1 MAFLD
6 IRCNIFFRMSEHCK
20 SIVLVVC
27 FILMSSMISFSQITV
42 PEAYLGDWSTNCL
55 DLSKGNI
62 AEAEEPPAFVIT
74 SCSKGTGVYY
84 ARTYGKIYHAEE
96 IEGGIVVFYH
106 DEMEGNQ
113 ALILE
118 LREGVLHINRDW
130 SYTFKRCSLPM
141 VNDCRYLD

>member
-1 MAFLD
+1 ML
-6 IRCNIFFRMSEHCK
+6 NRMSQHCK
-20 SIVLVVC
+20 SIVLVVS
-27 FILMSSMISFSQITV
+27 FIVLSATVSFSQIII

-55 DLSKGNI
+55 HQSKANM
-62 AEAEEPPAFVIT
+62 AEAQKPPAFVMS

-84 ARTYGKIYHAEE
+84 ARTYGKIYHVED
-96 IEGGIVVFYH
+96 IQGGIVVFYH

-118 LREGVLHINRDW
+118 LSEGILHIDRDW
-130 SYTFKRCSLPM
+130 SHGFMRCSLPI

>member
-1 MAFLD
+1 ML
-6 IRCNIFFRMSEHCK
+6 IRMSQHYK
-20 SIVLVVC
+20 SIVLVVS
-27 FILMSSMISFSQITV
+27 FTLLSATVSFSQIII

-55 DLSKGNI
+55 HQSKANM
-62 AEAEEPPAFVIT
+62 AEAEKPPAFVMS

-84 ARTYGKIYHAEE
+84 ARTYGKIYQVED
-96 IEGGIVVFYH
+96 IQGGIVVFYH

-118 LREGVLHINRDW
+118 LSEGILHIDRDW
-130 SYTFKRCSLPM
+130 SHGFMRCSLPM

>member
-1 MAFLD
+1 
-6 IRCNIFFRMSEHCK
+6 MSQHCK
-20 SIVLVVC
+20 SIVLVVS
-27 FILMSSMISFSQITV
+27 FIVLSATVSFSQIII

-55 DLSKGNI
+55 HQSKANM
-62 AEAEEPPAFVIT
+62 AEAQKPPAFVMS

-84 ARTYGKIYHAEE
+84 ARTYGKIYHVED
-96 IEGGIVVFYH
+96 IQGGIVVFYH

-118 LREGVLHINRDW
+118 LSEGILHIDRDW
-130 SYTFKRCSLPM
+130 SHGFMRCSLPM

>member
-1 MAFLD
+1 ML
-6 IRCNIFFRMSEHCK
+6 NRMSQHCK
-20 SIVLVVC
+20 SIVLVVS
-27 FILMSSMISFSQITV
+27 FIVLSATVSFSQIII

-55 DLSKGNI
+55 HQSKANM
-62 AEAEEPPAFVIT
+62 AEAQKPPAFVMS

-84 ARTYGKIYHAEE
+84 ARTYGKIYHVED
-96 IEGGIVVFYH
+96 IQGGIVVFYH

-118 LREGVLHINRDW
+118 LSEGILHIDRDW
-130 SYTFKRCSLPM
+130 SHGFMRCSLPM